1 MVWLIVVSQ
10 LRKALAFS
18 GELKDT
24 CIDLGGRRVGVLV
37 ESCWMRWTSVMD
49 GYCDLRVDLKSLQ
62 ASSKVLGNSVS
73 QKRKRLS
80 GRLSTNVM
88 DSSASRGGGRILNW
102 WWMVL
107 SLNSVFWNR
116 LSLSSRVL
124 RWIMI
129 MLGSCRGVWK
139 LEQEIFR

>member
-1 MVWLIVVSQ
+1 MKSWQALMREWGLPVSQ
-10 LRKALAFS
+10 
-18 GELKDT
+18 
-24 CIDLGGRRVGVLV
+24 
-37 ESCWMRWTSVMD
+37 M
-49 GYCDLRVDLKSLQ
+49 
-62 ASSKVLGNSVS
+62 
-73 QKRKRLS
+73 RKRLS

-107 SLNSVFWNR
+107 SLNSVFWSR